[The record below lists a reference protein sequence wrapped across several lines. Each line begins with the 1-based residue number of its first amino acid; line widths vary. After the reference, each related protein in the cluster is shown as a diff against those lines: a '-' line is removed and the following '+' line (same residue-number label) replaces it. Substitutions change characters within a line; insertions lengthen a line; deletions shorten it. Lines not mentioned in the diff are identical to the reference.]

1 MVVGGGVNKVW
12 LLAERCIDKVWLL
25 VVVSLVVVVVVVDKI
40 EHKQDN
46 ARGVLDSTNAP
57 KEHGTVPHPHLG

>member
-1 MVVGGGVNKVW
+1 MW

-25 VVVSLVVVVVVVDKI
+25 VVVSLVVVVVVIDKI

-46 ARGVLDSTNAP
+46 TGRQHRRVAA
-57 KEHGTVPHPHLG
+57 